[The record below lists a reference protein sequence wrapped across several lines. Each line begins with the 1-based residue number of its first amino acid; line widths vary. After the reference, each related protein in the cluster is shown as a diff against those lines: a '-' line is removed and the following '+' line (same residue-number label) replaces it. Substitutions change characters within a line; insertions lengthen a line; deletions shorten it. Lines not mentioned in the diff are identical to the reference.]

1 MVSKYKKFIY
11 TVTYCI
17 KHNDFII
24 DNHKQRYI
32 AIKIAEDYAN
42 GIDGKWEKVTDTI
55 FRNKKNKNDV
65 IRVVEVRKEF

>member
-42 GIDGKWEKVTDTI
+42 GIDGKWE
-55 FRNKKNKNDV
+55 R
-65 IRVVEVRKEF
+65 